1 MRYLNYLNRI
11 LKYLITRMSA
21 TQITNL
27 SSYEELIAQRNEIER
42 QLILQRSENGIM
54 SVGGT
59 HFKRERDIC
68 KRSNYT
74 LAKVLAEFID
84 NVIKKCTSINIKISI
99 NNTGYISEIR
109 VSDNK
114 NNGFENIR
122 KNGTDNPF
130 NFTHMRDGQDDD
142 GELSQNGKGMKG
154 GSVCVSDKMTCITNS
169 NNNDIAKV
177 VCDFEQMANTVDR
190 NESFNPKI
198 FTITDVE
205 YRSEHK
211 LEIGSTI
218 ILEKID
224 GKNIYGKTNEKE
236 LIDDIA
242 ENIADM
248 YSPILRNNSVRINVN
263 GSLVSP
269 EKDYFEEKECKLF
282 NIDYKLYKIQTGSND
297 TDEFEY
303 IIEENIPFENKQNH
317 YLFNRETKKPNIIK
331 TPKDKKKYG
340 IITDPRISIEYFNC
354 FSDSKA
360 FAKIKSTSV
369 LYHPDFNN
377 ENENDNHKCPKGR
390 ARLNLNGRRY
400 GNWNKEGNNGTSN
413 YVDTDIELSS
423 KKIANEIGLTW
434 NKHISNEQKNDI
446 SNALREILTKA
457 FSKLNSDTSTTANK
471 KLYNFAIKNGISVP
485 KKRIPTDL
493 RDKSIKP
500 IKKIMI
506 TESDDEDDDEDDD
519 SSNFSSEQ
527 NEFNIE
533 NIVLEYNEHE
543 IREEKKEENPF
554 KTITME
560 ILKNDN
566 INSSNKDNIVYEEHV
581 VEEDV
586 VEENVVEEENS
597 IEEHVVEEHV
607 VEEHVVEEHV
617 VETIVN
623 SDSEED
629 STLEPMK
636 VSEIEILPSLYKV
649 QETMRRNLTINRGK
663 ELVKLIKENTNGI
676 KYRDNMIK
684 VVCEYA
690 DRCARDQIQF
700 ILSFNTFEQ
709 ICDLLIEF
717 INNKYKYANED
728 SEKLLCGSE
737 LCEIYNLIQD
747 EN

>member
-1 MRYLNYLNRI
+1 MSLTKNTI
-11 LKYLITRMSA
+11 L
-21 TQITNL
+21 
-27 SSYEELIAQRNEIER
+27 SYDELIAQRNEIER
-42 QLILQRSENGIM
+42 QLILQRNENGIM

-99 NNTGYISEIR
+99 NSNGYISEIR

-142 GELSQNGKGMKG
+142 TELSQNGKGMKG

-211 LEIGSTI
+211 LEFGSTI

-236 LIDDIA
+236 LIDDIS

-248 YSPILRNNSVRINVN
+248 YSPILRNTSVRINVN
-263 GSLVSP
+263 DSLVLP
-269 EKDYFEEKECKLF
+269 EKDYFEEKQCKPF
-282 NIDYKLYKIQTGSND
+282 NIDYKLYKIQTGNKD

-303 IIEENIPFENKQNH
+303 IIEENIPFENQQNY

-340 IITDPRISIEYFNC
+340 IIIDPRISVEYFNC

-369 LYHPDFNN
+369 LYHPDFNH

-457 FSKLNSDTSTTANK
+457 FSKLNSDTSASANK
-471 KLYNFAIKNGISVP
+471 KLYNFAIKNGIPVP

-493 RDKSIKP
+493 RDKPSKH

-506 TESDDEDDDEDDD
+506 TDSDDEEDNDEDSD
-519 SSNFSSEQ
+519 SSNFSTEQ
-527 NEFNIE
+527 NEFKAE
-533 NIVLEYNEHE
+533 NIVLEYNQDE
-543 IREEKKEENPF
+543 IREEKEEDISKNI
-554 KTITME
+554 TIE
-560 ILKNDN
+560 IQKIDDINTTNEDSTNEDSTDEDN
-566 INSSNKDNIVYEEHV
+566 SIK
-581 VEEDV
+581 EDV
-586 VEENVVEEENS
+586 VEEHIVEERVVEER
-597 IEEHVVEEHV
+597 VVEEHI
-607 VEEHVVEEHV
+607 

-623 SDSEED
+623 IDSRED
-629 STLEPMK
+629 STLESFK
-636 VSEIEILPSLYKV
+636 VSEIEIMPSLYKV

-663 ELVKLIKENTNGI
+663 ELVKIIKENTSGI

-684 VVCEYA
+684 IICEYA
-690 DRCARDQIQF
+690 DRCAKDQIQF

-709 ICDLLIEF
+709 VCDLLIEF

-728 SEKLLCGSE
+728 SEKILCGSE
-737 LCEIYNLIQD
+737 LCEIYNLIQAA
-747 EN
+747 N